1 ESIAGECK
9 FVWLEMRFLLV
20 LAFATVC
27 FGRYRKN
34 GSSAHMSD
42 RIDAYVL
49 DLLENNGEIEMAV
62 DHEEGTVEIAPQFIV
77 SWQVRRFIRKLQKQ
91 MPCGWPQYGIPAL
104 APYKI
109 REGEF
114 SYDLGVLKTIDKVV
128 RFLVEGLDDFKI
140 QKFKLNVITSKV
152 TFDFMFQNINISA
165 DKYETDTILD
175 FMRQLGLS
183 VQYEGDGSLEFGLKN
198 LRIAG
203 VLRYKI
209 PILWGSIKITSLKTE
224 FSLDECTSDITG
236 ILGDG
241 NLNQMINRQLESA
254 VVLRLNDNS
263 QQISDF
269 IEDNLYP
276 KLIRWLKGNGFLD
289 FD

>member
-1 ESIAGECK
+1 
-9 FVWLEMRFLLV
+9 MRFLLV
-20 LAFATVC
+20 LAFATVALAGTVRM
-27 FGRYRKN
+27 GRQP
-34 GSSAHMSD
+34 MSD

-165 DKYETDTILD
+165 DKYETDTILNL
-175 FMRQLGLS
+175 MRQLGLS

-254 VVLRLNDNS
+254 VVFNDNS
-263 QQISDF
+263 QHDIG
-269 IEDNLYP
+269 LH
-276 KLIRWLKGNGFLD
+276 
-289 FD
+289 